1 MELDISGAQFTVEEG
16 KTGPALFVLG
26 VRKSGSTMLNNA
38 CHMLA
43 QANAVN
49 FVDVAAP
56 LFRANVPA
64 GAWAREKHIN
74 RIVFP
79 GNAYGGFRVYPSGL
93 RENRR
98 FRLGKK
104 ILLVRDPRD
113 ALVSEYFS
121 NAYSHRIPKASGEIG
136 VRERLLVQRE
146 KALSTSVDAYV
157 LERAELM
164 RRTIAAYEE
173 ILEDQGFLLL
183 RYEDII
189 FAKEKML
196 RDVAAHF
203 RWQCAAD
210 QLAEILSRI
219 DVRPEVERQTE
230 FIRKVTPGDHRE
242 KLSSATIGQLN
253 DKFAGVMSR
262 LGYTA

>member
-1 MELDISGAQFTVEEG
+1 MELDITGARFTVEEG
-16 KTGPALFVLG
+16 KTGPACFVLG
-26 VRKSGSTMLNNA
+26 VRKSGSTMFNTA

-43 QANAVN
+43 EANGVN
-49 FVDVAAP
+49 FVDVAQP
-56 LFRANVPA
+56 LFQANVPA
-64 GAWAREKHIN
+64 GAWTRERHIN
-74 RIVFP
+74 RLIHP
-79 GNAYGGFRVYPSGL
+79 GNAYGGFRVYPTGL

-121 NAYSHRIPKASGEIG
+121 NAYSHRLPKASGESG
-136 VRERLLVQRE
+136 VRERLLAQRE
-146 KALSTSVDAYV
+146 KALGSSVDAYV

-173 ILEDQGFLLL
+173 ILEDEGLLVL

-203 RWQCAAD
+203 RWRCE
-210 QLAEILSRI
+210 AEDMARIIARI
-219 DVRPEVERQTE
+219 DVRPEAERQTE
-230 FIRKVTPGDHRE
+230 FIRKVTPGDHRD
-242 KLSSATIGQLN
+242 KLGGDTIAHLN
-253 DKFAGVMSR
+253 EIFAGLMSR
-262 LGYTA
+262 LGYAA